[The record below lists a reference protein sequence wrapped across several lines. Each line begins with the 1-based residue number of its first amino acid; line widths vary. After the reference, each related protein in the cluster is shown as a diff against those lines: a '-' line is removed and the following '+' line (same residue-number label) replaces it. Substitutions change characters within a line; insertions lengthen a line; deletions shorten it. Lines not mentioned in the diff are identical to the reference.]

1 MASAEVNKNGISIS
15 LKRRRI
21 LVYKETLRSIGA
33 PQNIRFLLNTKK
45 KRIAVQACEAIDRD
59 SFTVPDIS
67 LMGDTQFE
75 ITSITFARMLYNLSG
90 WNEDLTYRIM
100 GTVHPKNRLVEYDL
114 GNAMIIADEEFVDP
128 ENTGL

>member
-1 MASAEVNKNGISIS
+1 
-15 LKRRRI
+15 
-21 LVYKETLRSIGA
+21 
-33 PQNIRFLLNTKK
+33 
-45 KRIAVQACEAIDRD
+45 
-59 SFTVPDIS
+59 
-67 LMGDTQFE
+67 MGDTQFE
-75 ITSITFARMLYNLSG
+75 ITSITFARMLYKLSG